1 MMKIAVITTEFL
13 KEFVDNSIK
22 KLNINAEIEIYIY
35 KDFSHVG
42 DLYLQIEDRFDGFA
56 VSGPIPKKAITKKV
70 GIIKKPLVD

>member
-35 KDFSHVG
+35 RDFSHVG
-42 DLYLQIEDRFDGFA
+42 DLYLEIEDRFDGFA
-56 VSGPIPKKAITKKV
+56 VSGPIPKKLLQK
-70 GIIKKPLVD
+70 GWNY

>member
-35 KDFSHVG
+35 RDFSHVG
-42 DLYLQIEDRFDGFA
+42 DLYLEIEDRFDGFA
-56 VSGPIPKKAITKKV
+56 VSTLSPKKLLQKRLELLKN
-70 GIIKKPLVD
+70 L

>member
-35 KDFSHVG
+35 RDFSHVG
-42 DLYLQIEDRFDGFA
+42 DLYLEIEDRFDGFA
-56 VSGPIPKKAITKKV
+56 VSGPSPKKLLQKRLELLKN
-70 GIIKKPLVD
+70 L

>member
-35 KDFSHVG
+35 RDF
-42 DLYLQIEDRFDGFA
+42 LMLEIYIW
-56 VSGPIPKKAITKKV
+56 K
-70 GIIKKPLVD
+70 